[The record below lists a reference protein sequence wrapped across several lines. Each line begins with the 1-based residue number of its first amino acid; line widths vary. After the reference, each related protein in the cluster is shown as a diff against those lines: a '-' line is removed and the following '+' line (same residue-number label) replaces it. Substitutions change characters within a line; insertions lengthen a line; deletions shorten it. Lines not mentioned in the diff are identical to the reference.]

1 MQSIDKDGN
10 TQIDP
15 SDFNAMMEL
24 DIATA
29 QALQNGKNGLS

>member
-1 MQSIDKDGN
+1 MQTVGKDLE
-10 TQIDP
+10 TQISP

-24 DIATA
+24 DIAAA